1 MEEYMVGNVFVYA
14 DGGELTI
21 FNDKFSV
28 NFQNTLDKP
37 LGDVN
42 VSMLNNYINEFY
54 QIYAEHVIEE
64 SNCSD
69 EFKNDDVFKAI
80 VVDDLKQY
88 NEIYDFDE
96 LVRWYK
102 ERVDLIEIRTN
113 N

>member
-14 DGGELTI
+14 SDGELTI

-28 NFQNTLDKP
+28 NFENVLNQP
-37 LGDVN
+37 LADVH
-42 VSMLNNYINEFY
+42 VSALNKYIEEFY

-64 SNCSD
+64 SNYD

-102 ERVDLIEIRTN
+102 EKYLLRS
-113 N
+113 

>member
-1 MEEYMVGNVFVYA
+1 MVGNVFVYA

-28 NFQNTLDKP
+28 NFENVLNQP
-37 LGDVN
+37 LADVH
-42 VSMLNNYINEFY
+42 VSALNKYIEKFY

-64 SNCSD
+64 SNYD
-69 EFKNDDVFKAI
+69 EFKNDNVFKAI
-80 VVDDLKQY
+80 VVEDLKQY

-102 ERVDLIEIRTN
+102 EKS
-113 N
+113 